1 METTVV
7 KISGMTCMGCVNS
20 VTKVLTAL
28 DGVQSVEV
36 ALEKAQATIVY
47 DAARADPGQ
56 FRTAIE
62 DAGFEAG

>member
-20 VTKVLTAL
+20 VKKVLTAL
-28 DGVQSVEV
+28 DGVQNVDV
-36 ALEKAQATIVY
+36 ALDKAQATIVY
-47 DAARADPGQ
+47 DVARADPGQ
-56 FRTAIE
+56 FKTAIE